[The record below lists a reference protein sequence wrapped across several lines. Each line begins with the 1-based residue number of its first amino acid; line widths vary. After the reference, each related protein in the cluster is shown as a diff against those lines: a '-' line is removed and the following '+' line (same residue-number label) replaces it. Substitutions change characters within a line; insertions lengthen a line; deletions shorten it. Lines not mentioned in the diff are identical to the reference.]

1 MMTLPRRLFSCVIL
15 VGCLVVAGALCA
27 GARAAHAAPVPR
39 TDKAAS
45 GMSLPLV
52 DLSGYKAMVASNHGK
67 ALMVTFWA
75 TWCEPCR
82 DEFPMIAAFA
92 KKYAPQGLAVVGVS
106 LDEDSDSASARQ
118 FVEQAHSDFPN
129 YRVKQGIDVNA
140 FYQGVNPDWRGTMP
154 HTVFY
159 GRDGHIARYL
169 IGARPPAAFEDA
181 IRLILLNSSGD
192 NSKPKLRNT
201 GE

>member
-1 MMTLPRRLFSCVIL
+1 MAFPRRLFSCVIL
-15 VGCLVVAGALCA
+15 AGCLVVAGTLCA
-27 GARAAHAAPVPR
+27 EARAAHAAAVAR
-39 TDKAAS
+39 TEKAVS
-45 GMSLPLV
+45 EPSLPLL
-52 DLSGYKAMVASNHGK
+52 DLSGYKTMVASNHGK

-92 KKYAPQGLAVVGVS
+92 KKYGPQGLTVVGVS
-106 LDEDSDSASARQ
+106 LDEDSDSALARQ
-118 FVEQAHSDFPN
+118 FVDQAHSDFPN

-154 HTVFY
+154 QAVFY

-169 IGARPPAAFEDA
+169 IGTRPPAAFEDA
-181 IRLILLNSSGD
+181 IRLILLNSSGE
-192 NSKPKLRNT
+192 NSNPNSGPA